1 MPASASSVASGSHE
15 CRSVLHMCS
24 SNTAGPGLAAAKYV
38 PFSATPSDA
47 GIVTSRDAGA
57 ATAAR
62 AIMHSV
68 RDSTAG
74 AVSRRVM
81 SLLSSERAKFFRPV
95 EDEIQA
101 RRTRLRRR
109 PNQQEALV
117 VRRD

>member
-1 MPASASSVASGSHE
+1 VASGSQE

-24 SNTAGPGLAAAKYV
+24 SNTAGARPAAAQDV
-38 PFSATPSDA
+38 AFSGTPSDA
-47 GIVTSRDAGA
+47 AIVTSRDAGA

-62 AIMHSV
+62 ATTHSV
-68 RDSTAG
+68 SASRAG

-109 PNQQEALV
+109 PNQQEALA
-117 VRRD
+117 VRRDVELV